1 MSKRLVLRTVLL
13 FVVFSLAL
21 TACAQPA
28 APAAAPAQEAQPA
41 APAAEAQPAEE
52 AEESAPAVSSLKIAI
67 ITTTTLEEP
76 WNTAMVQSLERV
88 MAEKPHDLA
97 IEYVIQENVASP
109 DGERVMREYAKT
121 GEYGI
126 IWAHGLYPDA
136 VSALYE
142 EYPDIVWAM
151 SGSGYEPIGKNA
163 YWVQMYVHEP
173 AYLLGMI
180 AGMMTETNVIGAV
193 AAYPF
198 PNVNL
203 PINAY
208 VAGAKAANPDVK
220 VKMTYIESWFDPAKA
235 KESTLAQIA
244 TGADFVYAERFGP
257 FEACQEKGVY
267 AFGHYVDQNSL
278 APETVVAS
286 TLARWDPVAKFLID
300 EWYAHVVDG
309 KPYAAPMAE
318 VVYLMKDGGSDISGF
333 NALEAVIPQEVRD
346 AVAAARQEILQ
357 GEMQVPFNEEP
368 VVSD

>member
-1 MSKRLVLRTVLL
+1 MKKKVVWRSMLVIALL
-13 FVVFSLAL
+13 SLVVS
-21 TACAQPA
+21 ACAPA
-28 APAAAPAQEAQPA
+28 APAAAPA
-41 APAAEAQPAEE
+41 EE
-52 AEESAPAVSSLKIAI
+52 AAVVSSLKIAI

-76 WNTAMVQSLERV
+76 WNTALVQSLDRV
-88 MAEKPHDLA
+88 IAEKPHDLA
-97 IEYVIQENVASP
+97 VEYVIQENVASP

-136 VSALYE
+136 VAALYE
-142 EYPDIVWAM
+142 EFPDIVWAM
-151 SGSGYEPIGKNA
+151 SGSGYEPIGKIA

-180 AGMMTETNVIGAV
+180 AGMMTESNVIGAV

-203 PINAY
+203 PINGY
-208 VAGAKAANPDVK
+208 VAGAKSVNPDAK

-235 KESTLAQIA
+235 KESTLAQIS

-286 TLARWDPVAKFLID
+286 TLALWDPTAKYLID
-300 EWYAHVVDG
+300 EWWNHVADG
-309 KPYAAPMAE
+309 KEYAAPMEDIAFS
-318 VVYLMKDGGSDISGF
+318 MKEGGSDISGY
-333 NALEAVIPQEVRD
+333 NALDGTIPQEVKD
-346 AVAAARQEILQ
+346 AVAAARQEIMQ
-357 GEMQVPFNEEP
+357 GELQVPYNEEP
-368 VVSD
+368 VESD

>member
-1 MSKRLVLRTVLL
+1 MSKRMVWRSILLIAVLSLV
-13 FVVFSLAL
+13 L
-21 TACAQPA
+21 TACG
-28 APAAAPAQEAQPA
+28 PAAAPAE
-41 APAAEAQPAEE
+41 APAP
-52 AEESAPAVSSLKIAI
+52 AEESAQVSSLKIAVV
-67 ITTTTLEEP
+67 TTTTLEEP
-76 WNTAMVQSLERV
+76 WNTALVQSLERV
-88 MAEKPHDLA
+88 IAAKPHDLS

-142 EYPDIVWAM
+142 EFPDIVWAM
-151 SGSGYEPIGKNA
+151 SGSGYEPLGKNA
-163 YWVQMYVHEP
+163 YWVQMYVQEP

-203 PINAY
+203 PINGY
-208 VAGAKAANPDVK
+208 VAGAKSVNPDVK

-286 TLARWDPVAKFLID
+286 TLALWDPTAKYLID
-300 EWYAHVVDG
+300 EWWNHVVDG
-309 KPYAAPMAE
+309 KEYDAPMKDVAFS
-318 VVYLMKDGGSDISGF
+318 MKEGGSGISGF
-333 NALEAVIPQEVRD
+333 NALEGTIPQEVKD
-346 AVAAARQEILQ
+346 AVADAHQKIMS
-357 GEMQVPFNEEP
+357 GELEVPFNEEP
-368 VVSD
+368 VESD

>member
-1 MSKRLVLRTVLL
+1 
-13 FVVFSLAL
+13 
-21 TACAQPA
+21 
-28 APAAAPAQEAQPA
+28 
-41 APAAEAQPAEE
+41 
-52 AEESAPAVSSLKIAI
+52 
-67 ITTTTLEEP
+67 
-76 WNTAMVQSLERV
+76 
-88 MAEKPHDLA
+88 
-97 IEYVIQENVASP
+97 
-109 DGERVMREYAKT
+109 
-121 GEYGI
+121 
-126 IWAHGLYPDA
+126 
-136 VSALYE
+136 
-142 EYPDIVWAM
+142 
-151 SGSGYEPIGKNA
+151 
-163 YWVQMYVHEP
+163 MYVHEP

-208 VAGAKAANPDVK
+208 VAGAKAVNPDVK

-286 TLARWDPVAKFLID
+286 TLARWDPAANFLID
-300 EWYAHVVDG
+300 EWYAHVADG
-309 KPYAAPMAE
+309 KEYAAPMKE
-318 VVYLMKDGGSDISGF
+318 VVFFMKDGGSDISGY
-333 NALEAVIPQEVRD
+333 NALEASIPQEVRD

-357 GEMQVPFNEEP
+357 GEMQVPYNEEP
-368 VVSD
+368 VTSD

>member
-1 MSKRLVLRTVLL
+1 LVALL
-13 FVVFSLAL
+13 SLVL
-21 TACAQPA
+21 TACGQ
-28 APAAAPAQEAQPA
+28 AAAPAEA
-41 APAAEAQPAEE
+41 PAEE
-52 AEESAPAVSSLKIAI
+52 AAKVSTLKIAVV
-67 ITTTTLEEP
+67 TTTTLEEP
-76 WNTAMVQSLERV
+76 WNTAMVQSLDRMIAV
-88 MAEKPHDLA
+88 KPHDLQ

-136 VSALYE
+136 VTALYE

-180 AGMMTETNVIGAV
+180 AGMMTESNVIGAV
-193 AAYPF
+193 AAYPY

-208 VAGAKAANPDVK
+208 VAGAKSVNPDVK

-286 TLARWDPVAKFLID
+286 TLARWDPVATFLVD
-300 EWYAHVVDG
+300 EWWNHVVDG
-309 KPYAAPMAE
+309 KEYAAPMKE
-318 VVYLMKDGGSDISGF
+318 VVYFMKDGGSDITGY
-333 NALEAVIPQEVRD
+333 NALDAKIPQEVKD
-346 AVAAARQEILQ
+346 AVADARQKIMN
-357 GEMQVPFNEEP
+357 GELEVPYNEEP

>member
-1 MSKRLVLRTVLL
+1 MKKKVVWRSILL
-13 FVVFSLAL
+13 IALLSLVFS
-21 TACAQPA
+21 ACAPA
-28 APAAAPAQEAQPA
+28 APAAAPA
-41 APAAEAQPAEE
+41 EE
-52 AEESAPAVSSLKIAI
+52 AAGISSLKIAI
-67 ITTTTLEEP
+67 VTTTTLEEP
-76 WNTAMVQSLERV
+76 WNTALVQSLDRV
-88 MAEKPHDLA
+88 IAEKPHDLA
-97 IEYVIQENVASP
+97 VEYVIQENVASP

-142 EYPDIVWAM
+142 EFPDIVWAM

-163 YWVQMYVHEP
+163 YWVQMYVQEP
-173 AYLLGMI
+173 AYLLGII
-180 AGMMTETNVIGAV
+180 AGMMTESNIISAV

-203 PINAY
+203 PINGY
-208 VAGAKAANPDVK
+208 VAGAKSVNPDVK

-244 TGADFVYAERFGP
+244 TGSDFVYAERFGP

-278 APETVVAS
+278 APETVIAS
-286 TLARWDPVAKFLID
+286 TLALWDPTAKYLID
-300 EWYAHVVDG
+300 EWWNHVVDG
-309 KPYAAPMAE
+309 KEYAAPMEDIAFS
-318 VVYLMKDGGSDISGF
+318 MKEGGSDISGY
-333 NALEAVIPQEVRD
+333 NGLEGSIPQEVKD
-346 AVAAARQEILQ
+346 AVATARQQILD
-357 GEMQVPFNEEP
+357 GKLEVPYNEEP